1 MKREDME
8 ETVLDMAKKLRA
20 YADAVHGPTHARIAA
35 VETRLQ
41 KLEDKIDENHKKL
54 REEFREDL
62 LQISAVQIRGSGT
75 QRRRSPA
82 RERGYTP
89 RAELWFFLRDC
100 GENMNR
106 WDGKSTA
113 ALAQRVRELKEVKT
127 QRGSSTKRETQA
139 FLGAIGFWRMHIPE
153 YSQIVSPLY
162 LVTRKKNDFHW
173 GPEQQQA
180 FAQIKQEIAHAVA
193 LGPVRTGPDVKNV
206 LYSAAGNNGL
216 SWSLWQ
222 KVPGETRGRPLG
234 FWSRSYRG
242 SEANY
247 TPTEKEILAAYEG
260 VQAASEVVGTET
272 QLLLAPRL
280 PVLGWM
286 FKAEVPSTHHATDA
300 TWSKWIALITQR
312 THMGKLNRPGILE
325 IITNWPEGEN
335 FGLTDEEQE
344 QVTRA
349 EEAPPYNQLPA
360 EETHYALFTDGSCHI
375 VGMNRKWKAAMWS
388 PTRQVAEATE
398 GEGGSSQLEELKA
411 VQLALDIAEREGWP
425 RLYLYTDSW
434 MVANALW
441 GWLKRWKEANWQRG
455 GKPIWA
461 AKEWK
466 DIATRVERLPVKVR
480 HIDAHIPKSR
490 ANEEHRNN
498 EQVIHDCE
506 TCAAIKQAK
515 RVKPLWYGGRWSK
528 YKYGEAWQ
536 VDYITLPQTRQ
547 GKRYVLTMVEATTGW
562 LETYPVPHAT
572 ARNTIL
578 GLEKQ
583 VLWRHGTPERIES
596 DNGTHFKNSLINTWA
611 REHGIEWVY
620 HIPYYAPA
628 AGKVERHNAL
638 LKTQLKALGGG
649 SFKNW
654 EQHLAKATWLVNT
667 RGSTNRAGPA
677 QAEPLHTIDGD
688 KVPVVHARG
697 LLGKTVWIKSA
708 SSSDKPIR
716 GVVFAQGPGCTW
728 WIMQK
733 DGTTRCVPQG
743 DLIVG

>member
-1 MKREDME
+1 MFEHLLQSNASLQLSLDSYRGQISVHAPSHKLLNEEFHLIPREKRSRRPLKAL
-8 ETVLDMAKKLRA
+8 TVFTDASGASHKSVMTWRNPQTQHWE
-20 YADAVHGPTHARIAA
+20 ADVEFVEGSPQVAELAA
-35 VETRLQ
+35 VAKLSHQQYHQNVPGLIRQFQLTRSQARAIVATCPNCQVQAMPSMEKAYLTLNPVMNPIQVVILLLLNSLATAWIIPQPCQNVWVTLAQTLQ
-41 KLEDKIDENHKKL
+41 QENICLSTASTENPMSTCLILLEDGFAIKKSKVKRPACEIQFLGVKWQDGRPQIPTDVINKITAMSPPTNKK
-54 REEFREDL
+54 
-62 LQISAVQIRGSGT
+62 
-75 QRRRSPA
+75 
-82 RERGYTP
+82 
-89 RAELWFFLRDC
+89 
-100 GENMNR
+100 
-106 WDGKSTA
+106 
-113 ALAQRVRELKEVKT
+113 
-127 QRGSSTKRETQA
+127 ETQA
-139 FLGAIGFWRMHIPE
+139 FLGAIGFWRMHILE
-153 YSQIVSPLY
+153 CSQIVSPLY
-162 LVTRKKNDFHW
+162 LVTHKKNNFHW

-180 FAQIKQEIAHAVA
+180 FAQIKQEIAHAVT

-206 LYSAAGNNGL
+206 LYSAAGSHGL

-242 SEANY
+242 SETNH

-260 VQAASEVVGTET
+260 VQAASEV
-272 QLLLAPRL
+272 
-280 PVLGWM
+280 
-286 FKAEVPSTHHATDA
+286 
-300 TWSKWIALITQR
+300 I
-312 THMGKLNRPGILE
+312 
-325 IITNWPEGEN
+325 
-335 FGLTDEEQE
+335 
-344 QVTRA
+344 
-349 EEAPPYNQLPA
+349 
-360 EETHYALFTDGSCHI
+360 
-375 VGMNRKWKAAMWS
+375 GMNRKWKAAVWS

-398 GEGGSSQLEELKA
+398 GEGGSSQLAELKA

-441 GWLKRWKEANWQRG
+441 GWLKRWKEANWQHG

-461 AKEWK
+461 AEEWK
-466 DIATRVERLPVKVR
+466 DIATRV
-480 HIDAHIPKSR
+480 
-490 ANEEHRNN
+490 
-498 EQVIHDCE
+498 IHDCQ

-536 VDYITLPQTRQ
+536 IDYITLPQTRQ

-596 DNGTHFKNSLINTWA
+596 DNRTHFKNSLINTWA

-620 HIPYYAPA
+620 HIPYHAPT

-667 RGSTNRAGPA
+667 QGSTN
-677 QAEPLHTIDGD
+677 
-688 KVPVVHARG
+688 
-697 LLGKTVWIKSA
+697 
-708 SSSDKPIR
+708 
-716 GVVFAQGPGCTW
+716 
-728 WIMQK
+728 
-733 DGTTRCVPQG
+733 
-743 DLIVG
+743 